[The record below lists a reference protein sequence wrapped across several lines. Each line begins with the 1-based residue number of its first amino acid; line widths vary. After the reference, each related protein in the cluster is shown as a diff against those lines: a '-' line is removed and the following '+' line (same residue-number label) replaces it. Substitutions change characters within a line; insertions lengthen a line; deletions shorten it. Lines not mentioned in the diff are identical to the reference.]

1 MKFVSLS
8 PLLAFLLTP
17 MVVAGPLW
25 AQTSIAVSGPSAPAS
40 VAQTL
45 ELRLIESDGP
55 QAPVGSATVKGF
67 TVEVRDQTGVVISG
81 AAVVFRLPDSG
92 ITGTFADGTHAAV
105 AYTDSLGRAHVTH
118 IQWATT
124 PGPLVLRVT
133 AAKGDAHAGI
143 LIERTLAS
151 SVSALTPPIA
161 SPLPVV
167 KTAPLPQQPGTPAH
181 FADAS
186 VASATQPPA
195 VSVTGGSPQAAS
207 HSGKTKW
214 IIIAAIAV
222 GAGLGAAMAMKGKS
236 NSSSTTPTAAGSSAA
251 ASTLSVK

>member
-1 MKFVSLS
+1 
-8 PLLAFLLTP
+8 
-17 MVVAGPLW
+17 MVVSGPLW
-25 AQTSIAVSGPSAPAS
+25 AQTPIAAPGPSAPAS
-40 VAQTL
+40 PAQGL

-55 QAPVGSATVKGF
+55 KAPVGSGTVKGF
-67 TVEVRDQTGVVISG
+67 TVEARDQTGVVIPD

-92 ITGTFADGTHAAV
+92 PTGTFADGTHAAV
-105 AYTDSLGRAHVTH
+105 AYTDSLGRAHIAG
-118 IQWATT
+118 IQWGAT

-151 SVSALTPPIA
+151 SPSAVTPLIA
-161 SPLPVV
+161 NPLPVA
-167 KTAPLPQQPGTPAH
+167 KTAPAQQQPGAPAH

-186 VASATQPPA
+186 LASATQPPA

-214 IIIAAIAV
+214 IVIAAIAI

-236 NSSSTTPTAAGSSAA
+236 NSSATPA
-251 ASTLSVK
+251 ASGASIGAPTLSVGQ